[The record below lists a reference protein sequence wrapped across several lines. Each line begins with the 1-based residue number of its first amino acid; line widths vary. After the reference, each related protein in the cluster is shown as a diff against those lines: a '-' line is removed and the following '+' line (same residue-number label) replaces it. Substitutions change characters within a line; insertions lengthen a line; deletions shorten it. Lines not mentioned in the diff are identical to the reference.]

1 MKEAILTKLRYDLAE
16 TAELLSLSVKSI
28 QRRIEDGKL
37 LGAYRDGRKYFV
49 PAESI
54 IEYQNKLRR
63 F

>member
-1 MKEAILTKLRYDLAE
+1 MQLTKLRYDLAE

-37 LGAYRDGRKYFV
+37 LGAYKDGRKYFI

-54 IEYQNKLRR
+54 IQYQNKLQN

>member
-1 MKEAILTKLRYDLAE
+1 MQLSKIRYDLAE

-54 IEYQNKLRR
+54 IEYQNKLRN

>member
-1 MKEAILTKLRYDLAE
+1 MQLTKLRYDLAE

-37 LGAYRDGRKYFV
+37 LGAYRDGRKYFIS
-49 PAESI
+49 AESI
-54 IEYQNKLRR
+54 IEYQNKLQN

>member
-1 MKEAILTKLRYDLAE
+1 MQLTKLRYDLAE

-37 LGAYRDGRKYFV
+37 LGAYRDGRKYFI

-54 IEYQNKLRR
+54 IEYQNKLQN

>member
-16 TAELLSLSVKSI
+16 TANLLSLSVYTI
-28 QRRIEDGKL
+28 LNRIEDGRL
-37 LGAYRDGRKYFV
+37 LGAYKDGRKWFI

-54 IEYQNKLRR
+54 IEYQNKLRN

>member
-1 MKEAILTKLRYDLAE
+1 MQLTKLRYDLAE

-37 LGAYRDGRKYFV
+37 LGAYRDGRKYFI

-54 IEYQNKLRR
+54 IEYQNKLRN

>member
-1 MKEAILTKLRYDLAE
+1 MQLTKLRYDLTE

-37 LGAYRDGRKYFV
+37 LGAYKDGRKYFI

-54 IEYQNKLRR
+54 IQYQNKLQN